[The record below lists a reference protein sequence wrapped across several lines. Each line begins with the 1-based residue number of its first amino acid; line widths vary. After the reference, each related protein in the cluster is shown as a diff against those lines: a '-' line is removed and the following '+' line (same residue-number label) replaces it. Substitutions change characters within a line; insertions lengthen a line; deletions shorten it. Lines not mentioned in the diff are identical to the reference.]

1 MTLLA
6 ASNSKEFWYLT
17 RGTGV
22 VALLLLTVVLVLG
35 IAGTVRWQRPG
46 WPRFLVA
53 DLHKHLTLLSIV
65 FIAAH
70 VVTTVAD
77 GFAPIRLLDAI
88 VPFASPYR
96 PIWLGLGTV
105 AFDLLLALLVTSLVR
120 ARIGYGSWRV
130 IHFLAYAAWPVALVH
145 AFGTGSDA
153 RTGWFALLGFG
164 CAAAVGL
171 AVAVRVFRSAGT
183 PGVRVLAGAATVAV
197 ALIVFFWYRGGPAQQ
212 GWAAR
217 AGTPSSILRPHAAR
231 RTTSPAAPARTT
243 FSTPFAGALDARL
256 AQSRDES
263 GDVGIAIAGN
273 VRGSHVL
280 GILHLTL
287 WGTATGEGGVAMSTS
302 RVTFSPVGAKPYAGT
317 VVGLDGSQVVADLTD
332 PSGASLR
339 LSLVLQIDSATSTV
353 TGTVHG
359 GTA

>member
-6 ASNSKEFWYLT
+6 ASNAKTLWYLT

-22 VALLLLTVVLVLG
+22 VALLLLTAVLVLG
-35 IAGTVRWQRPG
+35 IAATVRWQRPG

-65 FIAAH
+65 FVAAH

-77 GFAPIRLLDAI
+77 GFAPIRLLDAV

-96 PIWLGLGTV
+96 PIWLGLGAV

-145 AFGTGSDA
+145 AFGTGSDG
-153 RTGWFALLGFG
+153 RIGWFALLGFG
-164 CAAAVGL
+164 CVAAVGL
-171 AVAVRVFRSAGT
+171 AVAVRLLSSDRPA
-183 PGVRVLAGAATVAV
+183 GVRVVAGAATVAV
-197 ALIVFFWYRGGPAQQ
+197 ALTVFLWYRGGPAQQ

-217 AGTPSSILRPHAAR
+217 AGTPSSILRRHAAR
-231 RTTSPAAPARTT
+231 RTTVPAAPARTT
-243 FSTPFAGALDARL
+243 FSTPFAASLDARL
-256 AQSRDES
+256 AQSRDAS

-273 VRGSHVL
+273 VAGLARPGNPPPDALGNRHGRGRRDEHEPRHVL
-280 GILHLTL
+280 
-287 WGTATGEGGVAMSTS
+287 
-302 RVTFSPVGAKPYAGT
+302 AGRREA
-317 VVGLDGSQVVADLTD
+317 VRRNGRRAERESGRRRSHRSVRRLAAALARAPNRLRDGR
-332 PSGASLR
+332 P
-339 LSLVLQIDSATSTV
+339 
-353 TGTVHG
+353 
-359 GTA
+359 

>member
-6 ASNSKEFWYLT
+6 ASNAKTLWYLT

-35 IAGTVRWQRPG
+35 IAATVRWQRPG

-65 FIAAH
+65 FVAAH

-77 GFAPIRLLDAI
+77 GFAPIRLLDAV

-96 PIWLGLGTV
+96 PIWLGLGAV

-130 IHFLAYAAWPVALVH
+130 IHFSPTPRGPLRSCMPSARGAMAGWAGSRCSASAAWRPSVSPWPFECSAATAPPESRGRGCGNRRCRADRLLLVPRRPRP
-145 AFGTGSDA
+145 AGLGGTGRDA
-153 RTGWFALLGFG
+153 VVDPSPT
-164 CAAAVGL
+164 
-171 AVAVRVFRSAGT
+171 
-183 PGVRVLAGAATVAV
+183 
-197 ALIVFFWYRGGPAQQ
+197 
-212 GWAAR
+212 AAR
-217 AGTPSSILRPHAAR
+217 Q
-231 RTTSPAAPARTT
+231 TTAPAAPARTT
-243 FSTPFAGALDARL
+243 FSTPFAASLDARL
-256 AQSRDES
+256 AQSRDAS
-263 GDVGIAIAGN
+263 GNVGIAIAGN

-287 WGTATGEGGVAMSTS
+287 WGTATGEGVAMSTS

-317 VVGLDGSQVVADLTD
+317 VVGLNGNQVVADLSD

-339 LSLVLQIDSATSTV
+339 LSLELRIDSATLDRDRLRPRGS
-353 TGTVHG
+353 
-359 GTA
+359 A

>member
-6 ASNSKEFWYLT
+6 ASNAKELWYLT

-22 VALLLLTVVLVLG
+22 VALLLLTAVLVLG
-35 IAGTVRWQRPG
+35 IAGTLGWQRPG

-53 DLHKHLTLLSIV
+53 DLHKYLTLLSIV
-65 FIAAH
+65 FVAAH

-77 GFAPIRLLDAI
+77 GFAPIRLLDAV

-96 PIWLGLGTV
+96 PIWLGLGAV

-120 ARIGYGSWRV
+120 ARIGYGSWRA

-145 AFGTGSDA
+145 AFGTGSDG

-171 AVAVRVFRSAGT
+171 AVAVRLLRSTGSGGIRA
-183 PGVRVLAGAATVAV
+183 LAGAATVAV

-217 AGTPSSILRPHAAR
+217 SGTPSSILRRHAAR
-231 RTTSPAAPARTT
+231 QTTIPTAPARTT

-256 AQSRDES
+256 AQSRDTS
-263 GDVGIAIAGN
+263 GNVGIAIAGN

-280 GILHLTL
+280 GILHLTI
-287 WGTATGEGGVAMSTS
+287 WGTATGDGVAMSTS

-317 VVGLDGSQVVADLTD
+317 VVGLDGNQVVADLTD

-339 LSLVLQIDSATSTV
+339 LSLELRIDSASSTV
-353 TGTVHG
+353 TGSVHG

>member
-145 AFGTGSDA
+145 AFGTGSDG
-153 RTGWFALLGFG
+153 RTGWFALFGFG

-171 AVAVRVFRSAGT
+171 AVAVRVLHSDRSRRSPRACRRRNRRRRANGLLLV
-183 PGVRVLAGAATVAV
+183 PRWPGAAGMGGTGRNAV
-197 ALIVFFWYRGGPAQQ
+197 FDPSPTCGASDDDADG
-212 GWAAR
+212 AR
-217 AGTPSSILRPHAAR
+217 ADDVQHTVRGRPR
-231 RTTSPAAPARTT
+231 RTAR
-243 FSTPFAGALDARL
+243 P
-256 AQSRDES
+256 
-263 GDVGIAIAGN
+263 V
-273 VRGSHVL
+273 
-280 GILHLTL
+280 
-287 WGTATGEGGVAMSTS
+287 EG
-302 RVTFSPVGAKPYAGT
+302 RE
-317 VVGLDGSQVVADLTD
+317 
-332 PSGASLR
+332 R
-339 LSLVLQIDSATSTV
+339 
-353 TGTVHG
+353 
-359 GTA
+359 

>member
-6 ASNSKEFWYLT
+6 ASNAKTLWYLT

-22 VALLLLTVVLVLG
+22 VALLLLTAVLVLG
-35 IAGTVRWQRPG
+35 IAATVRWQRPG

-65 FIAAH
+65 FVAAH

-96 PIWLGLGTV
+96 PIWLGLGAV

-145 AFGTGSDA
+145 AFGTGSDG
-153 RTGWFALLGFG
+153 RMGWFALLGFG
-164 CAAAVGL
+164 CVAAVGL
-171 AVAVRVFRSAGT
+171 AVAVRVLSSDRPA
-183 PGVRVLAGAATVAV
+183 GVRVVAGAATVAV
-197 ALIVFFWYRGGPAQQ
+197 ALTVFFWYRGGPAQQ

-217 AGTPSSILRPHAAR
+217 SGTPSSILHRQAAR
-231 RTTSPAAPARTT
+231 QTTVPPAPARTT
-243 FSTPFAGALDARL
+243 FSTPFAASLDARL
-256 AQSRDES
+256 AQSRDAS
-263 GDVGIAIAGN
+263 GNVGIAIAGN

-287 WGTATGEGGVAMSTS
+287 WGTATGEGVAMSTS

-317 VVGLDGSQVVADLTD
+317 VVGLDGNQVVADLSD

-339 LSLVLQIDSATSTV
+339 LSLELRIDSATSTV
-353 TGTVHG
+353 TGSVRG

>member
-6 ASNSKEFWYLT
+6 ASNAKTLWYLT

-22 VALLLLTVVLVLG
+22 VALLLLTVVVVLG

-65 FIAAH
+65 FIVAH

-77 GFAPIRLLDAI
+77 GFAPIRLLDAV
-88 VPFASPYR
+88 VPFASAYR
-96 PIWLGLGTV
+96 PIWLGLGAV

-145 AFGTGSDA
+145 AFGAGSDA
-153 RTGWFALLGFG
+153 PVGWFALLGFG
-164 CAAAVGL
+164 CVAVVGL
-171 AVAVRVFRSAGT
+171 AVAVRVLQSDA
-183 PGVRVLAGAATVAV
+183 PAGVRTVAGVATVAV
-197 ALIVFFWYRGGPAQQ
+197 ALIVFVWYRGGPAQS

-217 AGTPSSILRPHAAR
+217 AGTPSSILRRPAAR
-231 RTTSPAAPARTT
+231 RTTTRTAPGRTT

-256 AQSRDES
+256 AQSKDES
-263 GDVGIAIAGN
+263 GDVGIAISGN

-287 WGTATGEGGVAMSTS
+287 WGTATGEGVAMSTS
-302 RVTFSPVGAKPYAGT
+302 RVTFSPVGARPYAGT
-317 VVGLDGSQVVADLTD
+317 VVELDGNQVIADLTGS
-332 PSGASLR
+332 SGASLR
-339 LSLVLQIDSATSTV
+339 LSLDLRIDSATSTV

>member
-6 ASNSKEFWYLT
+6 ASNAKTLWYLT

-22 VALLLLTVVLVLG
+22 VALLLLTAVLVLG
-35 IAGTVRWQRPG
+35 IAGTVRWHRPG

-53 DLHKHLTLLSIV
+53 NLHKDLTLLAIV
-65 FIAAH
+65 FVAAH

-77 GFAPIRLLDAI
+77 RFAPIRLLDAV

-130 IHFLAYAAWPVALVH
+130 VHFLAYAAWPVALMH
-145 AFGTGSDA
+145 SFGTGSDSPF
-153 RTGWFALLGFG
+153 GWFALLGFA
-164 CAAAVGL
+164 CTAAVCL
-171 AVAVRVFRSAGT
+171 AVAVRVLRSDGPA
-183 PGVRVLAGAATVAV
+183 GVRVVAGVATVAV
-197 ALIVFFWYRGGPAQQ
+197 ALTVFVWYRGGPARA

-217 AGTPSSILRPHAAR
+217 AGTPSSILRRHAVRQATTR
-231 RTTSPAAPARTT
+231 RTLPATT

-256 AQSRDES
+256 AQSRDAS

-273 VRGSHVL
+273 IRGSHVL

-287 WGTATGEGGVAMSTS
+287 WGTATGEGVAMSTS
-302 RVTFSPVGAKPYAGT
+302 RVTFSPVGAKPYSGR
-317 VVGLDGSQVVADLTD
+317 VVGLNGDQVVADLTD
-332 PSGASLR
+332 SSGSSLR
-339 LSLVLQIDSATSTV
+339 LALALRIDSATSTV